1 MIEKK
6 DFDIIKKAFLIYDTN
21 FNNHEFTYTY
31 NHRETKKILEM
42 KVKFEAGNFMHLCGV
57 KYNQTDKNGNVKFP
71 FKATQFYRAL
81 KNNKVSLRGISTKD
95 DGTTGQKL
103 QVIPLLE
110 MLISPGVRVC
120 DGGMFYNM
128 DFEKAI
134 RSGKMIVAL
143 TCKENNNGYVPQS
156 LLSLINQPQKSLSK
170 SLTESHE
177 VIKISKTELSSTSI
191 TEVYNKCQ
199 KKE

>member
-6 DFDIIKKAFLIYDTN
+6 DFDTIRKAFLIYDNN
-21 FNNHEFTYTY
+21 FNNHMFTYTY
-31 NHRETKKILEM
+31 QHRKTKKLLEM
-42 KVKFEAGNFMHLCGV
+42 NVQFEAGNFMHLCGV
-57 KYNQTDKNGNVKFP
+57 DYYQIDKQGSCKFR

-81 KNNKVSLRGISTKD
+81 KNNKVSLRGIKPKD

-110 MLISPGVRVC
+110 MLISPGVRIC
-120 DGGMFYNM
+120 DGGKFYNLQY
-128 DFEKAI
+128 EKAI

-143 TCKENNNGYVPQS
+143 TCKENNKKYVPQS
-156 LLSLINQPQKSLSK
+156 LLSLINQPRKSQSK

-177 VIKISKTELSSTSI
+177 VIKISKSELNSTLVI
-191 TEVYNKCQ
+191 EVYDKF
-199 KKE
+199 

>member
-1 MIEKK
+1 MKK
-6 DFDIIKKAFLIYDTN
+6 DFDIIKEAFIIYDTN

-31 NHRETKKILEM
+31 RHRKTKKILEM

-57 KYNQTDKNGNVKFP
+57 KYNQIDKDGKIKFS
-71 FKATQFYRAL
+71 FSATQFYKAL
-81 KNNKVSLRGISTKD
+81 KSNKVSLRGITTKN

-128 DFEKAI
+128 HYEKAI

-143 TCKENNNGYVPQS
+143 TCKENNKRYVPQS
-156 LLSLINQPQKSLSK
+156 LLSLINQPQKSQSK

-177 VIKISKTELSSTSI
+177 VIKISKTELSSSSI
-191 TEVYNKCQ
+191 TEIYNKC
-199 KKE
+199 